1 MLKQVTNTTDISG
14 IFKFCR
20 RISGY
25 IEDSVI
31 YIIPKQLF
39 NYTPNINVLLEAF
52 QGIDIP
58 YGANLS
64 VFTSLKKNLD
74 IRNIFNLC
82 RYFSKDNSKHTI
94 SNVFYNN
101 NIIKLTGAFTSYY
114 LTLQGDYN
122 GNIGNIPIQIS
133 NSGKVLFNNNFNT
146 GKLAIT
152 QANIRYVY
160 KGYTYQ
166 TEANDNA
173 IPNTNNNYN

>member
-1 MLKQVTNTTDISG
+1 M
-14 IFKFCR
+14 
-20 RISGY
+20 
-25 IEDSVI
+25 
-31 YIIPKQLF
+31 
-39 NYTPNINVLLEAF
+39 
-52 QGIDIP
+52 
-58 YGANLS
+58 
-64 VFTSLKKNLD
+64 KKNLD

-114 LTLQGDYN
+114 LVLRGDYN
-122 GNIGNIPIQIS
+122 GNIGNIPVQIS
-133 NSGKVLFNNNFNT
+133 NSEKVVFNNNFNV

-166 TEANDNA
+166 TEANDIA